1 MSIFPK
7 LDRESD
13 LSFLL
18 EEDSKE
24 FTMKLY
30 EENKTK
36 IKDIR
41 SLLPKSNPDLLELL
55 ESML

>member
-36 IKDIR
+36 IKDIK

>member
-1 MSIFPK
+1 MSIFSK
-7 LDRESD
+7 FDRESD